1 MTFDIDDLSVYRGVD
16 IPVSNKIMVSQ
27 PTLGEI
33 QEFSERK
40 YFSAV
45 YNLTAVGADMKWQ
58 LWDSGIDYTEIEDYD
73 LFVKLIFMLVSS
85 KKKMY
90 ENMLLEK
97 DKYSETL
104 SNLTEEEIADFSVN
118 PLKLILKKSNGES
131 IDLCNFERYIIKDTE
146 EVILYSNEDD
156 IRIDR
161 VVYQKI
167 VQAIRKIHGLKR
179 NNEIPANER
188 TKMDLIEDARDEA
201 LASSNK
207 PYKSVL
213 TPLISALTVKC
224 GQCGDD
230 KIWDMKIG
238 MFLDNI
244 KRVGKIQDC
253 ELLLQGAYSG
263 FASLKGIDRNR
274 LEWAGELN

>member
-16 IPVSNKIMVSQ
+16 IPISNKIMVSQ

-58 LWDSGIDYTEIEDYD
+58 LWDSGVDYTEIEDYD
-73 LFVKLIFMLVSS
+73 LFVKLIFILVSS

-97 DKYSETL
+97 DKYRETL
-104 SNLTEEEIADFSVN
+104 SNLTEEEIADFSIN
-118 PLKLILKKSNGES
+118 PLELILKKTNGEP

-146 EVILYSNEDD
+146 EIILYSKEDD

-179 NNEIPANER
+179 NNEVPANER

-207 PYKSVL
+207 SYKPFFTS
-213 TPLISALTVKC
+213 
-224 GQCGDD
+224 
-230 KIWDMKIG
+230 
-238 MFLDNI
+238 
-244 KRVGKIQDC
+244 
-253 ELLLQGAYSG
+253 
-263 FASLKGIDRNR
+263 KG
-274 LEWAGELN
+274 

>member
-118 PLKLILKKSNGES
+118 PLKLILKKSNGEP
-131 IDLCNFERYIIKDTE
+131 IDLCNFERYVIKDTE
-146 EVILYSNEDD
+146 EIILYSNEDD

-179 NNEIPANER
+179 NNEVPANER

-201 LASSNK
+201 LASSSK

-230 KIWDMKIG
+230 
-238 MFLDNI
+238 